1 MSPQLI
7 MHRVQRSLLGVSCI
21 AGGCAALVWMLSHN
35 GQIQQWLGAFESSA
49 VAAEKGSF
57 GGAPA
62 EALPTAEVDTSLIN
76 DLHITDK
83 AKGDA
88 ALAPA
93 PRVIYNTPRPNW
105 VEADF
110 SEDKGEVKKVSV
122 SSGPYKRKHDA
133 QRALNEELVRVT
145 RDYVADYLGSQAAG
159 TLVPVDLETIRNE
172 LVLPGNTFDE
182 QIEISELGPMHQ
194 CHALVSFTPS
204 FRQKLD
210 ERWRTITVAG
220 RTAKLAVIAVGIL
233 MALSVVFGYFKADN
247 ATRGYYTTRLQ
258 LGSAGAIM
266 ALVAGAWMLFR
277 YL

>member
-1 MSPQLI
+1 
-7 MHRVQRSLLGVSCI
+7 MHRVQRTLLGVSCI
-21 AGGCAALVWMLSHN
+21 AGGCAALVWMLSNN
-35 GQIQQWLGAFESSA
+35 GLIQQWLTGLESSA
-49 VAAEKGSF
+49 VAAEQDTVS
-57 GGAPA
+57 GATA
-62 EALPTAEVDTSLIN
+62 EALPVAEGDKSLIN

-83 AKGDA
+83 AKAEAD
-88 ALAPA
+88 LAPK
-93 PRVIYNTPRPNW
+93 PRVQFNTPRPNW

-110 SEDKGEVKKVSV
+110 SAEKGDVQKVSV

-145 RDYVADYLGSQAAG
+145 SEFVSDYLGNQAAG
-159 TLVPVDLETIRNE
+159 TLVPVELETIKSE
-172 LVLPGNTFDE
+172 LILPGNTFDE

-194 CHALVSFTPS
+194 CHALVNFTPS
-204 FRQKLD
+204 FKAKLD

-220 RTAKLAVIAVGIL
+220 RTAKLGVIAVGVL

-247 ATRGYYTTRLQ
+247 ATRGYYSTRLQ
-258 LGSAGAIM
+258 LGSAGAIV